1 MPILLRALVAV
12 AFAGSALVAQQELPR
27 RLDLG
32 TGVQEAPASDT
43 LLERGSTSREM
54 RNRFVR
60 NQLLLGAV
68 AYGPSFAVMISTE
81 PATRLA
87 SYLLMAGGS
96 FFAASEVSRQWEITP
111 ARQVLSTR
119 MAWRETATGLAL
131 ANAWGLQEGEA
142 GALALV
148 GGLAGSATGIW
159 LGSGLTEGEA
169 VASLVGHDIVAASA
183 YAATWM
189 VNPNS
194 DGPDAMRWS
203 TRIAVPLVA
212 GWAGYAFGRSWA
224 GNAPYEVTAGDASL
238 LWLGAGIGAA
248 AAATT
253 IVESDPADETIAV
266 SLLAGGLLGVWGA
279 ERYFVRQFDHTR
291 SDALM
296 VASGAGAGALM
307 GIGLGVLISGDAQR
321 NSAPTMAFGT
331 LGAIAG
337 AWLTERYAQPARD
350 EGRRLEVG
358 SRLQLNPMGAVAAF
372 SGTPG
377 MHSLVRFTF

>member
-1 MPILLRALVAV
+1 MQILLRALVAV
-12 AFAGSALVAQQELPR
+12 TFAGSALFAQQEPPR

-32 TGVQEAPASDT
+32 DSVRAVEPRDT
-43 LLERGSTSREM
+43 VRERLPTSQEM

-96 FFAASEVSRQWEITP
+96 FFAASEVARQWEITP

-131 ANAWGLQEGEA
+131 ANAWELKEGEV

-183 YAATWM
+183 YAMTWM
-189 VNPNS
+189 LNPDS
-194 DGPDAMRWS
+194 DGPDGMRWQ
-203 TRIAVPLVA
+203 TRIAAPLVA
-212 GWAGYAFGRSWA
+212 GWAGYAIGRSWA
-224 GNAPYEVTAGDASL
+224 GNASYEVTAGDASL
-238 LWLGAGIGAA
+238 LWLGAAIGSA
-248 AAATT
+248 AAATI
-253 IVESDPADETIAV
+253 IVESNPDAETVAA
-266 SLLAGGLLGVWGA
+266 SLLGGGLLGVWGA
-279 ERYFVRQFDHTR
+279 ERYFVRRFDHSR
-291 SDALM
+291 GDALM

-307 GIGLGVLISGDAQR
+307 GIGVGVLVSGEAER

-350 EGRRLEVG
+350 EGRRMEVG
-358 SRLQLNPMGAVAAF
+358 SRLQLNPVGAVAALT
-372 SGTPG
+372 GAPG

>member
-1 MPILLRALVAV
+1 MRILLRALAAV
-12 AFAGSALVAQQELPR
+12 TVAGSALLAQQEPPR

-32 TGVQEAPASDT
+32 GAVQEVEPQDT
-43 LLERGSTSREM
+43 VRERRPTSPDM

-68 AYGPSFAVMISTE
+68 AYGPSFAVMISQE

-96 FFAASEVSRQWEITP
+96 FFAASEVATQWEITP

-131 ANAWGLQEGEA
+131 ANAWSLKEGEA
-142 GALALV
+142 GAMTLLGGLV
-148 GGLAGSATGIW
+148 GSTTGVW

-169 VASLVGHDIVAASA
+169 VAALVGHDIVAASA
-183 YAATWM
+183 YALTWM
-189 VNPNS
+189 LNPTV
-194 DGPDAMRWS
+194 DGPDGMRWQ
-203 TRIAVPLVA
+203 TRVAAPLVA
-212 GWAGYAFGRSWA
+212 GWAGYAIGRSWA
-224 GNAPYEVTAGDASL
+224 GNASYEVTAGDASL
-238 LWLGAGIGAA
+238 LWLGAAIGSA

-253 IVESDPADETIAV
+253 IVESNPDDETVAA

-279 ERYFVRQFDHTR
+279 ERYFVRRFNHTR
-291 SDALM
+291 GDALM
-296 VASGAGAGALM
+296 VTSGAGAGALM
-307 GIGLGVLISGDAQR
+307 GIGVGVLVSGEAER

-337 AWLTERYAQPARD
+337 AWLTERYAQPAAD
-350 EGRRLEVG
+350 EGRILDVG
-358 SRLQLNPMGAVAAF
+358 SRVQVNPIGAVVALTGAP
-372 SGTPG
+372 GT
-377 MHSLVRFTF
+377 HSLVRITF

>member
-1 MPILLRALVAV
+1 VT
-12 AFAGSALVAQQELPR
+12 FAGSALFAQQEPPR

-32 TGVQEAPASDT
+32 TGVQEAPATDT
-43 LLERGSTSREM
+43 LRESASTSREM

-96 FFAASEVSRQWEITP
+96 FFAASEVARQWEITP

-119 MAWRETATGLAL
+119 MAWRETLTGLAL
-131 ANAWGLQEGEA
+131 ANAWDLKEGEA

-169 VASLVGHDIVAASA
+169 VASLVGHDIATASA
-183 YAATWM
+183 YAVTWM

-194 DGPDAMRWS
+194 DGPDAMPWS

-212 GWAGYAFGRSWA
+212 GWAGYAIGRSWA

-238 LWLGAGIGAA
+238 LWLGAGIGSAA
-248 AAATT
+248 VATT
-253 IVESDPADETIAV
+253 IVESEPDDETIAV

-296 VASGAGAGALM
+296 VASGSGAGALM

-350 EGRRLEVG
+350 QGRRMEVG

-372 SGTPG
+372 SGAPG
-377 MHSLVRFTF
+377 THSLVRFTF